1 MSTPTLGLDT
11 RARMKPVSDVVR
23 DVPRTGGGM
32 RDLLR
37 DTALAVTSLAS
48 GGTVQNAAPFR
59 ERCNQLADQFEDALT
74 RRDYPEDIKREALIA
89 QCGLFDEMALRHLPA
104 EGRNAWEQRPMQVE
118 RFSVYDAGRR
128 VIDSIEVHLHEV
140 SPDVDLLECYA
151 AILGLGFVG
160 RYAREG
166 EAKRAALI
174 AALSAR
180 LDTLRSSGEEP
191 FVTDRAAY
199 RLSGGIYRLV
209 PWAIVALVCVAAVA
223 VWISGNMTLETQ
235 FSHIAPAKVGRS

>member
-1 MSTPTLGLDT
+1 MITLTLGRDK
-11 RARMKPVSDVVR
+11 RDDMNIPS

-32 RDLLR
+32 RDLLQ

-59 ERCNQLADQFEDALT
+59 ERCNQLAEQFEDVLT
-74 RRDYPEDIKREALIA
+74 RRGYPEDIKHEALVA

-104 EGRNAWEQRPMQVE
+104 EGRNVWEQRPMQVE
-118 RFSVYDAGRR
+118 RFSVYDAGSR
-128 VIDSIEVHLHEV
+128 VIDGIEARLRAA
-140 SPDVDLLECYA
+140 SPDVDLLEYYA

-174 AALSAR
+174 AALNAR
-180 LDTLRSSGEEP
+180 LDTLRSSAEEP
-191 FVTDRAAY
+191 FVTDRTGY
-199 RLSGGIYRLV
+199 RLPSGMVRLV
-209 PWAIVALVCVAAVA
+209 PWIVVALVCVAAVA
-223 VWISGNMTLETQ
+223 VWITGHMTLEAQ
-235 FSHIAPAKVGRS
+235 FSHIAPAKVARS